1 MNIGG
6 TSVVF
11 WPVIALVI
19 GLFVFVLYL
28 LRSRS
33 LIRGQAEQLLVHVKD
48 LDKSLV
54 EANAFLKS
62 EKEKSAEIKEWS
74 SRTEQQLKDSFKA
87 LASEELHNNSERF
100 QKRAGEELG
109 GLIKPLR
116 EDLTKMDSNV
126 RNLEKAR
133 AVSYES
139 LNVQVMSLFKET
151 SKLNKSL
158 SSQIDRGHWGEH
170 RLRQLVELSGM
181 LEHVDFEE
189 QMSATLKDPDRKVGR
204 PDMIIRGPQGRIFP
218 VDSKAPL
225 DAYQEAM
232 ETNDDKVRRENI
244 KRHVKAMKDR
254 ITELSRKEYWN
265 QFSNSPDFVVMFV
278 PIDSSLTLA
287 QQHDPDIIQ
296 FSMQK
301 NVILVSPM
309 LLMALLRIIRYV
321 WQEHTIIKNAQSI
334 ADEGKEYFKRLG
346 ILSNHLVN
354 VAKSFDN
361 LLNHWNQA
369 VGSLERTL
377 KPQAE
382 KLRKLGAS
390 GDEIEF
396 PERIGE
402 IPRRPHRTE
411 DESDSQKALP
421 S

>member
-100 QKRAGEELG
+100 QKRASEELG

-139 LNVQVMSLFKET
+139 LDVQVMSLFKET

-181 LEHVDFEE
+181 LDLEW
-189 QMSATLKDPDRKVGR
+189 A
-204 PDMIIRGPQGRIFP
+204 
-218 VDSKAPL
+218 
-225 DAYQEAM
+225 
-232 ETNDDKVRRENI
+232 
-244 KRHVKAMKDR
+244 
-254 ITELSRKEYWN
+254 
-265 QFSNSPDFVVMFV
+265 SP
-278 PIDSSLTLA
+278 A
-287 QQHDPDIIQ
+287 C
-296 FSMQK
+296 
-301 NVILVSPM
+301 
-309 LLMALLRIIRYV
+309 R
-321 WQEHTIIKNAQSI
+321 
-334 ADEGKEYFKRLG
+334 
-346 ILSNHLVN
+346 
-354 VAKSFDN
+354 
-361 LLNHWNQA
+361 
-369 VGSLERTL
+369 
-377 KPQAE
+377 
-382 KLRKLGAS
+382 
-390 GDEIEF
+390 
-396 PERIGE
+396 
-402 IPRRPHRTE
+402 
-411 DESDSQKALP
+411 
-421 S
+421 

>member
-1 MNIGG
+1 MNVGG
-6 TSVVF
+6 ISVVF

-33 LIRGQAEQLLVHVKD
+33 LIRGEAEQLLVRVKD
-48 LDKSLV
+48 LEKSLV

-62 EKEKSAEIKEWS
+62 EKEKSTEIKEWS

-100 QKRAGEELG
+100 QKRASEELG

-133 AVSYES
+133 EVSYKS
-139 LNVQVMSLFKET
+139 LDLQIESLFKET
-151 SKLNKSL
+151 NKLTKSL
-158 SSQIDRGHWGEH
+158 SSQIERGHWGEH

-225 DAYQEAM
+225 DAFQEAM
-232 ETNDDKVRRENI
+232 ETNDDKVRRENLD
-244 KRHVKAMKDR
+244 RHAKAMKDR

-278 PIDSSLTLA
+278 PIDSSLSLA
-287 QQHDPDIIQ
+287 HQHDPDIIQ

-309 LLMALLRIIRYV
+309 LLIALLRIIRYG

-334 ADEGKEYFKRLG
+334 AEEGKEYSKRLG

-354 VAKSFDN
+354 VAKSFDH
-361 LLNHWNQA
+361 LLSHWNQA

-390 GDEIEF
+390 RDEMEF
-396 PERIGE
+396 PERIEE